1 MLFSRKRTTILSNKV
16 NSELVINVNSK
27 EVSLAVLEDQKLV
40 ELHREK
46 RNVSFSVGDIYLGRV
61 RKVMPGLNA
70 AFVDVGYKKD
80 AFLHYFDLGM
90 TFGATT
96 NLLEA
101 ATKQKTIPPLNKIKP
116 GKEMPKEGK
125 IEDVLSADQK
135 ILVQIAKEPIS
146 TKGPR
151 LNAELSLAG
160 RCMVLVPFGD
170 KVSVSQKIKNSEER
184 ARLKQLILSIKPIG
198 FSIIIRTSAQG
209 KKASELDE
217 ELHRLVHRW
226 EKNIKRIIRA
236 KAPSLIYEES
246 NRALNILRD
255 TFNPSFTKISVNDAD
270 FYNEIKEYVAQIA
283 PGCEDIVQL
292 YENEKPIFDHYGITR
307 QIKSLFG
314 RTVTY
319 KSGAYL
325 IIEQTEA
332 MYVVDVNSGNRSKK
346 STEQEATAFDVNMAA
361 AEELVRQ
368 LRLRDM
374 GGIIVVDFIDMND
387 PKHRQALFEHMVKLM
402 QGDRARHNILPLS
415 KFGVM
420 QITRQRV
427 RPAMDVNTEETC
439 PTCMGSGKMKS
450 SILFTDQI
458 EKKIAFMVQEHGI
471 KQFLLHLHPYVA
483 AYVKKGILNT
493 SIFSKWKRKYSK
505 GIKIIEDQD
514 IAFLDYRFYDLEHN
528 ELDFLDSND

>member
-1 MLFSRKRTTILSNKV
+1 M
-16 NSELVINVNSK
+16 NSELVINVNPK

-46 RNVSFSVGDIYLGRV
+46 RSLSFSVGDIYLGKI

-96 NLLEA
+96 HLLEA
-101 ATKQKTIPPLNKIKP
+101 ATKQKNIPPLNKVPP
-116 GKEMPKEGK
+116 GKDIPKEGK
-125 IEDVLSADQK
+125 IEDILSADQK

-160 RCMVLVPFGD
+160 RYMVLVPFGD
-170 KVSVSQKIKNSEER
+170 KVSVSQKIKSSEER
-184 ARLKQLILSIKPIG
+184 TRLKQLMLSIKPVG
-198 FSIIIRTSAQG
+198 FSIIIRTSAQS

-217 ELHRLVHRW
+217 ELHRLVNRW
-226 EKNIKRIIRA
+226 EKSVKKIIRA

-255 TFNPSFTKISVNDAD
+255 TFNPTFTKISVNDAE
-270 FYNEIKEYVAQIA
+270 FYNEIKEYISIIA
-283 PGCEDIVQL
+283 PGREEIVQL
-292 YENEKPIFDHYGITR
+292 YTEEKPIFDHYGITR

-346 STEQEATAFDVNMAA
+346 STEQEATAFDVNMSA

-402 QGDRARHNILPLS
+402 QSDRARHNILPLS

-427 RPAMDVNTEETC
+427 RPAMEVNTEELC
-439 PTCMGSGKMKS
+439 PTCMGTGKMKS

-458 EKKIAFMVQEHGI
+458 EEKVKLLVKEHEV
-471 KQFLLHLHPYVA
+471 KQFSLHLHPYVA
-483 AYVKKGILNT
+483 AYIKKGLLT
-493 SIFSKWKRKYSK
+493 SIFSKWKRKYTKSL
-505 GIKIIEDQD
+505 KIIEDQD
-514 IAFLDYRFYDLEHN
+514 IAFLDYKFFDPDNN
-528 ELDFLDSND
+528 ELDFLD